1 MEKIKEKTVI
11 DELEK
16 IKKLLILQ
24 LSLTDVSI
32 PYVAKAAEM
41 SPNEIYKFIPKKR
54 MKKVSKRKSKK
65 NR

>member
-1 MEKIKEKTVI
+1 MVNSEASLIK
-11 DELEK
+11 ELEK

-24 LSLTDVSI
+24 LSQSDISI

-54 MKKVSKRKSKK
+54 SKKKSK
-65 NR
+65 N

>member
-1 MEKIKEKTVI
+1 MVKSKEISFTN
-11 DELEK
+11 ELEK

-24 LSLTDVSI
+24 LSLTDMSI
-32 PYVAKAAEM
+32 PYVAKAAGM

-54 MKKVSKRKSKK
+54 MKKSSKKKSKK